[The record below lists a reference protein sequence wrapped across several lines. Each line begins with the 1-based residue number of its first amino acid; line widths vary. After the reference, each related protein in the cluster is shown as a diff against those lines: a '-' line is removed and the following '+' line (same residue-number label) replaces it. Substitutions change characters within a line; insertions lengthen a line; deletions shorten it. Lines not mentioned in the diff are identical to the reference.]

1 MEEISRKDF
10 IDKVADEI
18 AEELSNSKEFSN
30 SSENSDELQIRLN
43 NIEEQLNKLIY
54 NHKIILQKIQK
65 HDEEFT
71 KVYSELEHALETVLK
86 VADQVKSEK

>member
-30 SSENSDELQIRLN
+30 SSGNSDELQVRVN

-54 NHKIILQKIQK
+54 NHKIIMQKIQK
-65 HDEEFT
+65 HDEEFN
-71 KVYSELEHALETVLK
+71 KVYSELENALETVLK
-86 VADQVKSEK
+86 VADKIKSQK